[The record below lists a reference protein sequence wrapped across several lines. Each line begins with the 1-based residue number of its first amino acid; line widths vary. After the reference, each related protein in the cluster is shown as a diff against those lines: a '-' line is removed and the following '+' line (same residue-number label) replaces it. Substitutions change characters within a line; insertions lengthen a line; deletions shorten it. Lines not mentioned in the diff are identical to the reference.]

1 MIHDLIS
8 AINSRQEIEFT
19 YSGYVRTARPVAVGE
34 SRKGNVVLRCY
45 QTKGMHV
52 TPGHEWDLCLVDDIS
67 NLVVTN
73 IVFHVDPPGYKKGD
87 KHMKDIYAEL

>member
-1 MIHDLIS
+1 MIRDLMS
-8 AINSRQEIEFT
+8 AINSRKEIEFT
-19 YSGYVRTARPVAVGE
+19 YSGYDRTAQPVAVGE
-34 SRKGNVVLRCY
+34 SSKGNVVLRCY

-73 IVFHVDPPGYKKGD
+73 NVFHADPPGYKKGD

>member
-1 MIHDLIS
+1 MIRELID
-8 AINSRQEIEFT
+8 AINSRKEIEFT
-19 YSGYVRTARPVAVGE
+19 YSGYVRKAKPVAVGV
-34 SRKGNVVLRCY
+34 SRKDNVVLRCY
-45 QTKGMHV
+45 QTEGMHV

-73 IVFHVDPPGYKKGD
+73 NVFHVDPPGYKKGD